1 MKRRNYRE
9 NNQPLVMIIPM
20 IDIMLFLLV
29 FFMLSTIYMVQ
40 TNNFQVTLPQS
51 ETAQQQENKPN
62 VIEVTV
68 MANGEIMF
76 EDEKVQKNQLAQ
88 KISETLSADNE
99 TVFVL
104 LGDKMTRYEQVVNV
118 LEVMKKS
125 GIKHISIAT
134 EVKNNFWEMIKCS
147 TDHFG
152 RGFFFWL

>member
-1 MKRRNYRE
+1 
-9 NNQPLVMIIPM
+9 MIIPM

-62 VIEVTV
+62 VIQVTV

-76 EDEKVQKNQLAQ
+76 EDEKVQKNQMAQ

-104 LGDKMTRYEQVVNV
+104 FGDKLTRYEQVVNV

-134 EVKNNFWEMIKCS
+134 EVKK
-147 TDHFG
+147 
-152 RGFFFWL
+152 

>member
-1 MKRRNYRE
+1 MKRRNFRE

-51 ETAQQQENKPN
+51 ETKQQQENPPN
-62 VIEVTV
+62 VIKVTV
-68 MANGEIMF
+68 MSNGEIMF
-76 EDEKVQKNQLAQ
+76 EDEKVQKAQLAQ
-88 KISETLSADNE
+88 TIFETLSADKE

-118 LEVMKKS
+118 LEIMKKS
-125 GIKHISIAT
+125 GIRHISIAT
-134 EVKNNFWEMIKCS
+134 EVKQ
-147 TDHFG
+147 
-152 RGFFFWL
+152 

>member
-62 VIEVTV
+62 VIKVTV

-76 EDEKVQKNQLAQ
+76 EDEKVQRNQLSQ
-88 KISETLSADNE
+88 KIFETLSADNE

-134 EVKNNFWEMIKCS
+134 EVKK
-147 TDHFG
+147 
-152 RGFFFWL
+152 